1 MDPDVSNL
9 IGTLNIAAN
18 VVVLVILPL
27 VIFLVKHMAAI
38 RREAHERID
47 GLQNDHQQFREHV
60 ARHYVSERS
69 AVRMIDGNREIMHT
83 KIDDMAKS
91 IDRLERGLN
100 KVFDREVDRTHNGR
114 KGD

>member
-1 MDPDVSNL
+1 MDPDTSNF

-38 RREAHERID
+38 RKEAHERID
-47 GLQNDHQQFREHV
+47 GLQSEHQAFREYV
-60 ARHYVSERS
+60 AQTYVSERS
-69 AVRMIDGNREIMHT
+69 AMRLIDGNREVMYT

-100 KVFDREVDRTHNGR
+100 KVFDREVNRQQDSGH
-114 KGD
+114 